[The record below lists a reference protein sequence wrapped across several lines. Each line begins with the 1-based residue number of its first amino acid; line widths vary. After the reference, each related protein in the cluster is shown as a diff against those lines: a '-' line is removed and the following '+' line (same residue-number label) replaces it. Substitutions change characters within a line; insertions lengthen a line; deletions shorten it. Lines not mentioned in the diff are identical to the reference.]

1 MSQILF
7 KKIMTI
13 FINFIVHEFM
23 HVAYIIAKPP
33 LCNILKTMKLI
44 KNKKI
49 KLQRWVWNQFELD
62 LGITLFLHIL
72 SNYKY
77 N

>member
-23 HVAYIIAKPP
+23 HVAYIIAKRQ
-33 LCNILKTMKLI
+33 THSM
-44 KNKKI
+44 
-49 KLQRWVWNQFELD
+49 
-62 LGITLFLHIL
+62 
-72 SNYKY
+72 
-77 N
+77 